1 MAIALQDANLVW
13 QKVKIALTNANP
25 ASQESFG
32 DLKKYL
38 AQQKKNPQ
46 LQFVPFSAEQIIA
59 NGGYS
64 PDVDAHTLYGLY
76 LKGRRTTGT
85 TSSFVDYHAATSN
98 AATTTT
104 VAGARFKVTGQEYAL
119 IFPSGLAVETEA
131 TISAATAVG
140 GATESAAA
148 DAADGFAIIGA

>member
-1 MAIALQDANLVW
+1 MALTLQDANLVW
-13 QKVKIALTNANP
+13 QKVKIATLNANP
-25 ASQESFG
+25 ASQEAFA

-59 NGGYS
+59 NGGHS
-64 PDVDAHTLYGLY
+64 ADVDAHTLYGLY

-104 VAGARFKVTGQEYAL
+104 VAGARFKAVGQEYAL
-119 IFPSGLAVETEA
+119 IFPSGLAVETEG
-131 TISAATAVG
+131 TIAAATAVG
-140 GATESAAA
+140 GSTESAAA